1 MLLML
6 AALLP
11 IMGTLTMLPVMPIL
25 FGHFAAQPHAQ
36 LLVPMIIILP
46 AVSMALLAPLAG
58 MVGDRLSRRR
68 LLIAATGV
76 YAVFGL
82 LPVMLDD
89 LHTILLARLVMGIAD
104 AFILTTA
111 NALIGDYFAGEARSK
126 WLAVQSG
133 MGSVLSTLIVLG
145 AGLLGTLVGMGRSIC
160 MPWRSR
166 SLSACV
172 CSPLNRHSA
181 IARTI
186 SLTRR
191 ASLFRGAKWR
201 RSA

>member
-1 MLLML
+1 
-6 AALLP
+6 
-11 IMGTLTMLPVMPIL
+11 
-25 FGHFAAQPHAQ
+25 
-36 LLVPMIIILP
+36 MIITLP

-111 NALIGDYFAGEARSK
+111 NALIGDYF
-126 WLAVQSG
+126 
-133 MGSVLSTLIVLG
+133 
-145 AGLLGTLVGMGRSIC
+145 
-160 MPWRSR
+160 
-166 SLSACV
+166 
-172 CSPLNRHSA
+172 
-181 IARTI
+181 
-186 SLTRR
+186 
-191 ASLFRGAKWR
+191 
-201 RSA
+201 